1 MDQYDKRYQEFLTIL
16 RKARTE
22 AGLTQRQVA
31 ELLQKPQS
39 YVSKCES
46 GERRIDVVEL
56 SGFARIYNKP
66 LDYFLEIDKEMPRQ

>member
-1 MDQYDKRYQEFLTIL
+1 MGQYDKLYKEFLSKL

-22 AGLTQRQVA
+22 AGLTQKQVA

-39 YVSKCES
+39 YVSKSES

-56 SGFARIYNKP
+56 TEFARIYNKP
-66 LDYFLEIDKEMPRQ
+66 LDYFVEMDKGIPGQ